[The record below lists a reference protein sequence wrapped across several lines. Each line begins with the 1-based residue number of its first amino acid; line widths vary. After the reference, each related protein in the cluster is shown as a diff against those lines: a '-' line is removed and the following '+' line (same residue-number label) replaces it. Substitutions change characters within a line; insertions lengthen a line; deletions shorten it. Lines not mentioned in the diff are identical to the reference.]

1 MEAPGLGRQMG
12 IRVRLA
18 GEGSCPQEACQV
30 NPLELPTTEP
40 EKSHIGYSLEPDSTR
55 VSRQCL
61 LNRCSWQKAVAS
73 TKSERE
79 RDFFLECCWDH
90 QLPLEPGFI
99 QEGVSCPCVG
109 TGAARKASLEAC
121 VSFLPAPLPRRGQR
135 ASDASATDFTPWC
148 WGYGG
153 NAEPKWGLNYG
164 KQRWGL
170 FSLHSCQLHEFP
182 H

>member
-79 RDFFLECCWDH
+79 REISSWSVAEIINCLLNLD
-90 QLPLEPGFI
+90 
-99 QEGVSCPCVG
+99 SS
-109 TGAARKASLEAC
+109 RK
-121 VSFLPAPLPRRGQR
+121 V
-135 ASDASATDFTPWC
+135 
-148 WGYGG
+148 
-153 NAEPKWGLNYG
+153 
-164 KQRWGL
+164 
-170 FSLHSCQLHEFP
+170 
-182 H
+182 